1 MGERCRCSRLVGVI
15 GRNTNPLFRVLH
27 GWLVPTSCKT
37 RSARLLCLVV
47 PSLIGWVRGFPFVA
61 TTYIFSPVDS
71 SFSCLH
77 LFVAYAHLIVFAS
90 LIGRHVCEAL
100 GLIGLPLN
108 FSAGGTGGA
117 DETGANKDAHQLP
130 VIQLETSCLQ
140 SSDFK
145 FLGPVILTTTRS
157 PAFAS
162 VLRSAVMRLSFS
174 LRFST
179 LELEALEVSP
189 MFRPPTDTCPG
200 SSGF

>member
-1 MGERCRCSRLVGVI
+1 MACPYILQNKVGAPALSCSSQLDRMGERFPLR
-15 GRNTNPLFRVLH
+15 RNHVHFFPR
-27 GWLVPTSCKT
+27 
-37 RSARLLCLVV
+37 RLLLLM
-47 PSLIGWVRGFPFVA
+47 S
-61 TTYIFSPVDS
+61 S
-71 SFSCLH
+71 SFCRVCAFDCFCL
-77 LFVAYAHLIVFAS
+77 